1 MVSNPFFLLF
11 LIYVRNSHITKIY
24 LKKGNMFII
33 ILIFYNKIQFVQLV
47 ILKFLITPNPNI
59 YVWCI
64 LLKRIKR
71 FQKIILFN
79 SLSLCFSIF
88 LVDLTKLIENSFG
101 WILFY
106 QYFVSF
112 MKSYIYFPYV
122 GELRN
127 DKLMNIF
134 LGLL

>member
-79 SLSLCFSIF
+79 SISLCFSIF